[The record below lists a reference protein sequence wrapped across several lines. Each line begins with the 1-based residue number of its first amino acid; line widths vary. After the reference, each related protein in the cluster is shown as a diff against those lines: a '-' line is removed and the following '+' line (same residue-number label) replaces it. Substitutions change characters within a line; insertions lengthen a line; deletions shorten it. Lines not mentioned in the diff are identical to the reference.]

1 MLRRLFRGELKYE
14 ILHIA
19 CHIMECIIMNKYA
32 RVALAILA
40 IADLAAWLSLFG
52 LI

>member
-1 MLRRLFRGELKYE
+1 MFRRLFRGELKYE

-19 CHIMECIIMNKYA
+19 CHVMENIIMNKYA
-32 RVALAILA
+32 RVTLVILA